1 MTKLKFKS
9 NIFKSIFYNFFY
21 KFLLQFFFMYIE
33 TSKNPST
40 KYCQENKERL
50 ERKARERS
58 HSFLKKSKKK
68 KWQYSGKPNKNL
80 PENGKQKVVEYRK
93 KILARKNAFQFRKF
107 WFFIRKV

>member
-1 MTKLKFKS
+1 
-9 NIFKSIFYNFFY
+9 
-21 KFLLQFFFMYIE
+21 MYIE

-68 KWQYSGKPNKNL
+68 K
-80 PENGKQKVVEYRK
+80 
-93 KILARKNAFQFRKF
+93 
-107 WFFIRKV
+107 